1 MLRSLTIRDVVLIER
16 LELDAGA
23 GLSVLTGE
31 TGAGKSI
38 LLDALGLALG
48 GRAEQ
53 RLVRRGADKAV
64 VAARFDA
71 PGDAVSALLDEHG
84 VDADD
89 DELILRRVL
98 SADGRSKAF
107 INDQPVGVALLKAVG
122 EALVEVHGQ
131 FENHRLMRPA
141 LHRPLLDGYGGLA
154 DERARTAETHAAW
167 TAARDAVDRR
177 AAELADAERLR
188 EDLSHA
194 VDELSA
200 LDPQPGEDAALSDRR
215 HLLMNA
221 EKLAEALS
229 EATGALSD
237 GRGVEHQ
244 LQQAVRGLIRAAEKG
259 GDLLQP
265 AIDALGRAQDAAAEA
280 AQCLERVEAELDLDA
295 GALDALE
302 ERLFA
307 IRAAARKHGVPPDDL
322 PDLRASLQTR
332 LDDLEDGQAGLEKLR
347 RAEVEARRAYETA
360 ADALT
365 ARRTRAAEALDAAV
379 NGELPPL
386 KLDKAAF
393 RTRVA
398 ADADPKA
405 WGPDGR
411 DTVTFEV
418 ATNPGAP
425 FGPLGKIASGGEIAR
440 FMLALKAV
448 LAASDSIPTLI
459 FDEVDTGI
467 GGAVA
472 AAVGERLARLGA
484 GAQVLV
490 VTHSPQVAARGGV
503 HYRVS
508 KAAGHDDAV
517 TTTVESLDGGPRT
530 EEIARMLA
538 GETVTDEARAAAR
551 ALLGAEAA

>member
-1 MLRSLTIRDVVLIER
+1 MLRSLTIRDVVLIDR
-16 LELDAGA
+16 LEIDAGP
-23 GLSVLTGE
+23 GLAVLTGE

-53 RLVRRGADKAV
+53 RLVRRGAQKAV
-64 VAARFDA
+64 VAARFDP
-71 PGDAVSALLDEHG
+71 PGNTVRALLDDHAIEI
-84 VDADD
+84 DD
-89 DELILRRVL
+89 DLILRRVL
-98 SADGRSKAF
+98 SADGRSRAF
-107 INDQPVGVALLKAVG
+107 INDQPVGVALLKTIG
-122 EALVEVHGQ
+122 ETLVEVHGQ

-141 LHRPLLDGYGGLA
+141 MHRPLLDGFGGVTSEKA
-154 DERARTAETHAAW
+154 KTAQTHAIW
-167 TAARDAVDRR
+167 VAARDAVSRR
-177 AAELADAERLR
+177 EEELADAERLR

-194 VDELSA
+194 VSELDT

-221 EKLAEALS
+221 EKLGEALS

-280 AQCLERVEAELDLDA
+280 AQCLERLEGDLDLDA
-295 GALDALE
+295 GALDSLE

-307 IRAAARKHGVPPDDL
+307 IRALARKHDVTPDDL
-322 PDLRASLQTR
+322 PELRTALQTR
-332 LDDLEDGQAGLEKLR
+332 LHDLEDGQAGLAKLR
-347 RAEVEARRAYETA
+347 KAETEARHAYEGA

-365 ARRTRAAEALDAAV
+365 ARRTRAAERLDASV
-379 NGELPPL
+379 NAELPPL

-393 RTRVA
+393 RTRVEPN
-398 ADADPKA
+398 ADPQS

-411 DTVTFEV
+411 DSVAFEV
-418 ATNPGAP
+418 STNPGAP
-425 FGPLGKIASGGEIAR
+425 FGPLNKIASGGEIAR

-448 LAASDSIPTLI
+448 LAASDDIPTLI

-472 AAVGERLARLGA
+472 AAVGERLEKLGA
-484 GAQVLV
+484 EAQVLV
-490 VTHSPQVAARGGV
+490 VTHAPQVAARGST

-508 KAAGHDDAV
+508 KAVGSDDAV
-517 TTTVESLDGGPRT
+517 TTAVSRLDGSPRT

-538 GETVTDEARAAAR
+538 GETITDEARAAAR